1 MVEAVSEMST
11 KVDKRHMVGMQEI
24 ETVKKM
30 STEVDVKVRR
40 KNEDVE
46 TVKKNVYW
54 CRFNSIITSTNR

>member
-30 STEVDVKVRR
+30 STEVDERAQVIQLKL
-40 KNEDVE
+40 
-46 TVKKNVYW
+46 
-54 CRFNSIITSTNR
+54 

>member
-30 STEVDVKVRR
+30 STEVDVQIVAKS
-40 KNEDVE
+40 EL
-46 TVKKNVYW
+46 
-54 CRFNSIITSTNR
+54 FSS